1 MKTSDPSPEGISV
14 VYPTRDRPELL
25 QRSIRALL
33 KNSLLPDEI
42 IVVDQSRTDLT
53 QRMLADLN
61 DPRIVHIASRETG
74 LSRGRNGG
82 IRASRSPV
90 IGFLDDDCIPARDW
104 IASALTAI
112 RRFPESGVWIGEVF
126 RNEKDDP
133 DSISA
138 DIPEDCLT
146 LTSADDPWLVGPTGG
161 NSFFRKSVFD
171 TVGSFD
177 PLLGQGSNFPGAEDG
192 DMAYRIL
199 RKKIPV
205 TYINTIR
212 CVHVGWRDD
221 EENIQN
227 GYNYG
232 SGVGAM
238 MAKFLAQGDNYPL
251 FNIFPRRFLSR
262 FLSLPF
268 NILLGRKK
276 KFLVNLKWSQ
286 GMIDG
291 FLKWRRMHAD
301 KKTGADK

>member
-1 MKTSDPSPEGISV
+1 MKSSDQSHMGISV

-25 QRSIRALL
+25 RRSIKALL
-33 KNSLLPDEI
+33 KNSVLPDEI

-61 DPRIVHIASRETG
+61 DPRIIHIASRETG

-82 IRASRSPV
+82 GRASRFPV
-90 IGFLDDDCIPARDW
+90 IGFLDDDCIPPRDW
-104 IASALTAI
+104 IGSALMAI

-126 RNEKDDP
+126 RNKDDDP
-133 DSISA
+133 DAIPG
-138 DIPEDCLT
+138 DVPEDRMT
-146 LTSADDPWLVGPTGG
+146 LTSADDPWSVGPTGG
-161 NSFFRKSVFD
+161 NSFFRKTVFEA
-171 TVGSFD
+171 VGLFD
-177 PLLGQGSNFPGAEDG
+177 PLLGQGSDFPGAEDG
-192 DMAYRIL
+192 DMTYRIL
-199 RKKIPV
+199 REKIPV
-205 TYINTIR
+205 TYTNMIR

-251 FNIFPRRFLSR
+251 LNIFPRRFLSR

-291 FLKWRRMHAD
+291 FLKWRRMDTD
-301 KKTGADK
+301 KKTEADK